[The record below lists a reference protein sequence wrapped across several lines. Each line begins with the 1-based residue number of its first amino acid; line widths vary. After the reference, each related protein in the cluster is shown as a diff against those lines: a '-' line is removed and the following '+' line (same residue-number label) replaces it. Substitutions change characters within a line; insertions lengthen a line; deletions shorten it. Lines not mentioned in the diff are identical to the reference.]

1 MTKKENYYVP
11 ETKYD
16 HMRLDCAMKDLQQN
30 YHFKAEQDLIHNVLD
45 FTVGYN
51 YTDEYDSSFF
61 LTLED
66 SEKLLEFLT
75 NVVDRFK
82 KNDELLDKATKFI
95 ADLSFAIESGT
106 VKTLNIE
113 CIEPSKRF
121 GSIVL
126 NISYNNK
133 SAIIMSE
140 NIIDFDIEKNLDNLK
155 KNHPEIKVTFNS
167 DKYHELY
174 KDIKE
179 SSLNKNAKKFGMPKE
194 IEKQSLDDITKSILE
209 SIDKNKKL

>member
-16 HMRLDCAMKDLQQN
+16 YMRLDCALKDLQQT
-30 YHFKAEQDLIHNVLD
+30 YHFKAEQELIHNVLD

-51 YTDEYDSSFF
+51 TTDEYDSSFF

-66 SEKLLEFLT
+66 SEKLLKFLT
-75 NVVDRFK
+75 EVVDRFK
-82 KNDELLDKATKFI
+82 RNNDLLDKAAKFI
-95 ADLSFAIESGT
+95 ADLNFAIESGT
-106 VKTLNIE
+106 VKTLDIE
-113 CIEPSKRF
+113 CIERSKRF

-126 NISYNNK
+126 NISYNDK
-133 SAIIMSE
+133 SATIMSE
-140 NIIDFDIEKNLDNLK
+140 NIIDFDIEKNLDSLK
-155 KNHPEIKVTFNS
+155 KNHSEIKVTFNS

-174 KDIKE
+174 KDLKE
-179 SSLNKNAKKFGMPKE
+179 SSLNKTASKFGMPKE
-194 IEKQSLDDITKSILE
+194 IEKQSLDDIAKSILE